1 MLSVYDRSTGLP
13 VLHFN
18 VSVPVRRDRLR
29 FIHNITGWVLRA
41 QEDTANTTVESILLC
56 HQFTRFH
63 PVVRTQNLL
72 DSRTRK
78 SPFRLV

>member
-41 QEDTANTTVESILLC
+41 QEDTANTT
-56 HQFTRFH
+56 
-63 PVVRTQNLL
+63 
-72 DSRTRK
+72 
-78 SPFRLV
+78 